1 MVEAKENAIIE
12 LCIQKLSDIHGTSIR
27 LKGKHPLGGGCIN
40 HAVKLDTTAGDYFL
54 KWHATA
60 PSDIFV
66 KEGAGLEEMRS
77 VANPYLRIPEVIW
90 SKEADEWP
98 GLLLIEYLADPTTHS
113 GYDERLGRG
122 IAVLHRKTASA
133 YGFHHSN
140 YCGNTLQDNTW
151 TNNWPEFYALRRI
164 ESLVKLLVEKRG
176 LPANEQKVYSKLIDR
191 MPQLLNHSTMPSL
204 IHGDL
209 WSGNYMY
216 TADGPALID
225 PACYYADREME
236 LGMMQLFGGFSPEV
250 WDAYL
255 DEFPLPEGWQQRVS
269 LYQLYH
275 VLNHYLLFGGSYG
288 MQALQIAR
296 QYL

>member
-1 MVEAKENAIIE
+1 MIEAKENAIIE
-12 LCIQKLSDIHGTSIR
+12 LCIQKLSDLHGASVQ
-27 LKGKHPLGGGCIN
+27 LQGKHPLGGGCIN

-77 VANPYLRIPEVIW
+77 VDNLYLSIPKVIW

-98 GLLLIEYLADPTTHS
+98 GLLLIEYLADPTNHA
-113 GYDERLGRG
+113 GYDEKLGRG
-122 IAVLHRKTASA
+122 IAVLHRKTAAA

-151 TNNWPEFYALRRI
+151 TNSWSEFYAYRRI
-164 ESLVKLLVEKRG
+164 DALVKQLMVSRG
-176 LPANEQKVYSKLIDR
+176 LPTEEQKLYARLIDK
-191 MPQLLNHSTMPSL
+191 MPQLLSHSTTPSL

-216 TADGPALID
+216 TAEGPALID

-236 LGMMQLFGGFSPEV
+236 LGMMQLFGGFSTEV
-250 WDAYL
+250 WDAYQ
-255 DEFPLPEGWQQRVS
+255 DEFPLPEGWQQRVP

-288 MQALQIAR
+288 MQALNIAK

>member
-12 LCIQKLSDIHGTSIR
+12 LCIQKLSEIHGTSIH
-27 LKGKHPLGGGCIN
+27 LNGKHPLGGGCIN

-122 IAVLHRKTASA
+122 PRCRSAPRPRRPTWSSSRRTTRK
-133 YGFHHSN
+133 GRRW
-140 YCGNTLQDNTW
+140 LQG
-151 TNNWPEFYALRRI
+151 R
-164 ESLVKLLVEKRG
+164 SM
-176 LPANEQKVYSKLIDR
+176 S
-191 MPQLLNHSTMPSL
+191 
-204 IHGDL
+204 
-209 WSGNYMY
+209 
-216 TADGPALID
+216 
-225 PACYYADREME
+225 
-236 LGMMQLFGGFSPEV
+236 
-250 WDAYL
+250 
-255 DEFPLPEGWQQRVS
+255 
-269 LYQLYH
+269 
-275 VLNHYLLFGGSYG
+275 
-288 MQALQIAR
+288 
-296 QYL
+296 